1 MAEKV
6 DIEYLTTIEL
16 VIKVHANSSELSEE
30 ELRKCVKGQI
40 EKDLVRD
47 CSYINGYAGCTTE
60 FNKSYSYN
68 YEAVLPVKDK

>member
-30 ELRKCVKGQI
+30 ELRKCVKVQI
-40 EKDLVRD
+40 ENDLARD

-60 FNKSYSYN
+60 FNKAYSYN
-68 YEAVLPVKDK
+68 YEAVLPLKDK